1 MKKLMIPVLA
11 LASFLFVACSKPSP
25 TDEAISLLNEATE
38 QIEKVE
44 SIDDLQKMS
53 ADFEVK
59 FAELDKKYPDYK
71 PTDEE
76 NTKLLEA
83 QQKFEEACQK
93 KAETLVSDM
102 LGDLGDGDDP
112 GEPEEEAEE

>member
-1 MKKLMIPVLA
+1 M
-11 LASFLFVACSKPSP
+11 
-25 TDEAISLLNEATE
+25 LNQATE

-53 ADFEVK
+53 ADFEAK
-59 FAELDKKYPDYK
+59 FDELDKKYPDYK
-71 PTDEE
+71 PTADEE
-76 NTKLLEA
+76 KKLEEA

-102 LGDLGDGDDP
+102 LGGLGDGDDA

>member
-44 SIDDLQKMS
+44 TIDDLQKMS
-53 ADFEVK
+53 ADFEAK

-83 QQKFEEACQK
+83 QK

-112 GEPEEEAEE
+112 GEPEDEAEE

>member
-1 MKKLMIPVLA
+1 MAENRAPKAGREFSGNMRQRRSRRKSCA
-11 LASFLFVACSKPSP
+11 FCA
-25 TDEAISLLNEATE
+25 
-38 QIEKVE
+38 EKVE

-53 ADFEVK
+53 ADFEAK
-59 FAELDKKYPDYK
+59 FEELDKKYPDYK

-112 GEPEEEAEE
+112 GEPEDEAEE